1 MSAVR
6 RALVRLPHAER
17 LAMRE
22 CLLRGAARNY
32 AEACGATD
40 EEASAAE
47 LREAAVGY
55 AVTLLQGAAAGTT
68 TRPAAKRPRPPSAS
82 KPPAP

>member
-1 MSAVR
+1 V
-6 RALVRLPHAER
+6 PYAER

-32 AEACGATD
+32 AEACDAPD

-47 LREAAVGY
+47 LREAAIGY
-55 AVTLLQGAAAGTT
+55 AAAILQHAGAEASRAAAPKRGPQRTT
-68 TRPAAKRPRPPSAS
+68 IKRERP
-82 KPPAP
+82 